1 MTIKVSK
8 KMRKRIDKK
17 MKKRMDAIKNKR
29 ELVTDQSHKD
39 IHKKNLIYESPDGG
53 ETIYRAEIDLSSDS
67 TAHVYKPVHDD
78 VSGVKIDNPNQLEFE
93 FDEFKADTQYQA
105 GYSDGLDF
113 VEEVVDKISQVAT
126 LLGEVTEGIN
136 KLRDNN

>member
-1 MTIKVSK
+1 MTVKVTP
-8 KMRKRIDKK
+8 KMRKRIDA
-17 MKKRMDAIKNKR
+17 MERKR

-39 IHKKNLIYESPDGG
+39 IHKKNIIYESPDGG

-78 VSGVKIDNPNQLEFE
+78 VSGVRIEKPDQLEFE

-113 VEEVVDKISQVAT
+113 VEEMGDKISQVVT

-136 KLRDNN
+136 KFLDNN